1 MIKILVVDDLQSKRE
16 KIVKTILD
24 NHDILEKNIIQAKCV
39 NEAKK
44 ILYQEYFDLMI
55 LDLRF
60 QPRELSRFIF
70 NSPFSIFNFL
80 ESF

>member
-44 ILYQEYFDLMI
+44 ILYLEYFDLMI
-55 LDLRF
+55 LDLVLPVEEGVYRDWETKILIKIG
-60 QPRELSRFIF
+60 RAHV
-70 NSPFSIFNFL
+70 
-80 ESF
+80 

>member
-44 ILYQEYFDLMI
+44 FFTKNILI
-55 LDLRF
+55 
-60 QPRELSRFIF
+60 
-70 NSPFSIFNFL
+70 
-80 ESF
+80 